1 MFASSSLCS
10 VFTSGDVSAGSV
22 STLNSNGGSKSCTV
36 PSSAL
41 KKNQQLVNIVSY
53 VAVLSFCHSVLGGM
67 LRDDTKNS
75 CVGDYSQ

>member
-36 PSSAL
+36 PSSVL
-41 KKNQQLVNIVSY
+41 KKNQQSLVNIVSY
-53 VAVLSFCHSVLGGM
+53 VAVLSFVTVFWEECYVMTLK
-67 LRDDTKNS
+67 TA
-75 CVGDYSQ
+75 V

>member
-22 STLNSNGGSKSCTV
+22 STLNSSGGSKYCTV

-41 KKNQQLVNIVSY
+41 KKNKQSLVNVVSY
-53 VAVLSFCHSVLGGM
+53 VAVLSFVTQCSGRSV
-67 LRDDTKNS
+67 T
-75 CVGDYSQ
+75 